1 MSQYVDNKHN
11 TTWKVLC
18 TVYMLC
24 FNFFLGLNFIFL
36 CLKLIII
43 LSEYFFLFSFT
54 FSQSS
59 RIQALGFQ
67 IPWITIFWFQG
78 QRSWETISNNFFL
91 FRENSWEPTCISF
104 NVQKQ
109 FSENMLLNILLNLK
123 NISVYYYL
131 QKTSY

>member
-1 MSQYVDNKHN
+1 MSQYIDNKHN
-11 TTWKVLC
+11 ATWKVLC

-67 IPWITIFWFQG
+67 IPWITIFWFQA
-78 QRSWETISNNFFL
+78 QRSWETICNNFFL
-91 FRENSWEPTCISF
+91 FCKNSWEPTCISF
-104 NVQKQ
+104 NVQKK
-109 FSENMLLNILLNLK
+109 FSENMLLNILLN
-123 NISVYYYL
+123 
-131 QKTSY
+131 